1 MMMQRRKFLKHSA
14 LFIAMAATPIKW
26 VWAKEKQAILP
37 IPTLLEADKGEIHLS
52 VEQGTSQFGQHKTA
66 TWGYNG
72 SLLRPAIRVKSG
84 QEVRVNIQNNLPEE
98 TTVHWHGLEI
108 PGDVDG
114 GPQAIIKP
122 AQQYQ
127 AKFTV
132 NQRAST
138 CWFHPH
144 PHRRTGYQVA
154 MGLAGLFLIEDEL
167 SSTLP
172 LPKQWGVDDIP
183 VILQDKRFDE
193 QGQIDYK
200 IDLLTASLGWFGDT
214 MLTNGVQYPK
224 HIAPKGWVRLRL
236 LNGCNARSLKI
247 ATGDERPMYVI
258 ASDGGFLSEPI
269 KVNELEILMGERFEV
284 LIDLSDGKSVDL
296 VSLPVDQMGM
306 GLPPFD
312 QKLPLLSLETTL
324 QKGQGN
330 LPTTLAA
337 LPKVE
342 IPKDI
347 VVRHFQLTMD
357 PELDHQGMQLFMQ
370 KYGHQGMNM
379 MHHTDMSNHAM
390 PDHSMPMSQDMHMQ
404 HMKHDGDMTHKKE
417 TLDIW
422 TANRINRQSFHH
434 HPVFSAKQGQ
444 YEKWVISGEGDM
456 MLHPFHIHGTQ
467 FRILTENGKPPAVHR
482 QGWKDT
488 VSVNGSISEVL
499 VKFDYLAGEQAPY
512 MAHCHVLEHEDTG
525 MMLAFAVEK

>member
-1 MMMQRRKFLKHSA
+1 MQRRNFLKHCA
-14 LFIAMAATPIKW
+14 LFIATAGIPMKW
-26 VWAKEKQAILP
+26 GWAKEKQTTLP
-37 IPTLLEADKGEIHLS
+37 IPRLLETDKGEIRLT
-52 VEQGTSQFGQHKTA
+52 VEQGTSQFGQYHTT

-72 SLLRPAIRVKSG
+72 SLLGPAIRAKSG

-98 TTVHWHGLEI
+98 TTLHWHGLEI

-122 AQQYQ
+122 EQQHQ
-127 AKFTV
+127 V
-132 NQRAST
+132 NFIINQPAST

-144 PHRRTGYQVA
+144 PHRKTGYQVA

-183 VILQDKRFDE
+183 VVLQDKRFDE
-193 QGQIDYK
+193 KGQIDYK
-200 IDLLTASLGWFGDT
+200 IDILTASLGWFGDT
-214 MLTNGVQYPK
+214 MLTNGAQYPK

-236 LNGCNARSLKI
+236 LNGCNARSLRL
-247 ATGDERPMYVI
+247 ATSDERPMYVI

-269 KVNELEILMGERFEV
+269 KVNELEMIMGERFEV
-284 LIDLSDGKSVDL
+284 LIDLSDGKAVDL
-296 VSLPVDQMGM
+296 VSLPVNQMGM
-306 GLPPFD
+306 GLPPFN

-324 QKGQGN
+324 QKGQGS
-330 LPTTLAA
+330 LPTKLAN
-337 LPKVE
+337 LPKVK

-347 VVRHFQLTMD
+347 VVRRFQLSMD
-357 PELDHQGMQLFMQ
+357 PELDHQGMQLVMQ

-379 MHHTDMSNHAM
+379 MHHMNM
-390 PDHSMPMSQDMHMQ
+390 PEHTMPISHDAHMQ
-404 HMKHDGDMTHKKE
+404 HMKHSGDMSVPKKE

-422 TANRINRQSFHH
+422 TANRINGQSFHH
-434 HPVFSAKQGQ
+434 HPVFSTKQGQ

-456 MLHPFHIHGTQ
+456 MLHPFHVHGTQ
-467 FRILTENGKPPAVHR
+467 FRILSENGKPPAAHR

-488 VSVNGSISEVL
+488 VSVNGAVSEIL
-499 VKFDYLAGEQAPY
+499 VKFDYLAGNQTPY
-512 MAHCHVLEHEDTG
+512 MAHCHLLEHEDTG
-525 MMLAFAVEK
+525 MMLAFTVEK